1 MNMIQKFIKWILS
14 EIKSVYEDFREWNI
28 TEQEYELMFWMM
40 CAFWTFIIIVFSFG
54 VINV

>member
-40 CAFWTFIIIVFSFG
+40 CAFWTFVIIVFSFG